1 MQLHLENVCFI
12 RRGFSNFKKLF
23 SNSAPPSKS
32 HKQSPRPT
40 FNQPVYFPI
49 SQLHYAINLKIHT
62 SPKNTSLQF
71 NCPPPRHLKCI
82 PVFFSFF
89 SICQPQYIGLAS
101 NQGKCGKKK
110 TSSLEFDLRRLK
122 GSDIIYYEDAV

>member
-1 MQLHLENVCFI
+1 MGDLQTKRHTGPGSAIEMQLNLENVCFI

-49 SQLHYAINLKIHT
+49 SQLHFPINSQIHT
-62 SPKNTSLQF
+62 SPKKQASKSYLSFNVFIQLSFTSTSEVYSSILFLFFQF
-71 NCPPPRHLKCI
+71 VNHNI
-82 PVFFSFF
+82 
-89 SICQPQYIGLAS
+89 LA
-101 NQGKCGKKK
+101 
-110 TSSLEFDLRRLK
+110 
-122 GSDIIYYEDAV
+122 

>member
-1 MQLHLENVCFI
+1 MGDLQTKRLTGPGSVIEMQLNLENVCFI

-40 FNQPVYFPI
+40 FNQAVYFPI
-49 SQLHYAINLKIHT
+49 SQLHFAINLQIHT
-62 SPKNTSLQF
+62 NPKKNKPQSHISHLMFLF

-82 PVFFSFF
+82 PVFFSFSF
-89 SICQPQYIGLAS
+89 NLSTKIYWP
-101 NQGKCGKKK
+101 
-110 TSSLEFDLRRLK
+110 DLKSR
-122 GSDIIYYEDAV
+122 